1 MCAIFIFK
9 LNPKTVQQG
18 KLLVILPLMLATSKK
33 AWLTLGNTVPIKSP
47 IRNQITELFFNIAQA
62 VGELALHKQRLRP
75 LGFCAP
81 I

>member
-1 MCAIFIFK
+1 
-9 LNPKTVQQG
+9 
-18 KLLVILPLMLATSKK
+18 MLATSKK
-33 AWLTLGNTVPIKSP
+33 AWLKLGNTVPIKSP
-47 IRNQITELFFNIAQA
+47 IRNQITELLFNIAQA